1 MVHIKESVR
10 VGALSA
16 ISLLALAGTAHG
28 QDSGL
33 SMALD
38 RSVIASGESVHVEVA
53 GRFPMSA
60 FALAQVDFDVL
71 ASIDA
76 WTAASTGV
84 LAGSSVLNASFDQVH
99 APFAGIFADPTNPL
113 PIWQGT
119 YKPNVA
125 GPAFLRLRAEADSFA
140 YYPSNLT
147 SSTVVVDDAL
157 PGRQYLWVDPV
168 HIAGVGEVAPAA
180 GTAIEVLPDGSIVAT
195 PEEEQV
201 LIGLLLP
208 AVQKV
213 REAATRT
220 RFEAEPESVRTSLLL
235 STSSADVVP
244 TDQLSLNFA
253 KIEDSATGRR
263 MYELTS
269 EGGFSHYTLICLIG
283 PNNELICPTGSK
295 LTAGG
300 DTSAPLIRF
309 DRLPT
314 CLTFTIEEDDITGED
329 VIVASTCDDQPFFV
343 EIPGHFSGLTTG
355 PVKVSVRAAFPWDLN
370 GIKGKVVEARGL
382 PTGPGGAMTVR
393 FSTPCVADFDGDG
406 ELTVLDLLDFMD
418 AFAMGLRG
426 ADVDGDGDV
435 TVLDVLDF
443 LAVFDAGCA

>member
-1 MVHIKESVR
+1 MTHSKKSLRI
-10 VGALSA
+10 GALSA
-16 ISLLALAGTAHG
+16 MSLLVLAGTALG
-28 QDSGL
+28 QDPGL

-60 FALAQVDFDVL
+60 FALAQVDFDVF

-76 WTAASTGV
+76 WTAASTGA
-84 LAGSSVLNASFDQVH
+84 LAGSSVLNASFDQMH

-125 GPAFLRLRAEADSFA
+125 GPAFLRLRAEADYFA

-147 SSTVVVDDAL
+147 SSTAVVDDAL

-168 HIAGVGEVAPAA
+168 HIAGVGMVAPGA
-180 GTAIEVLPDGSIVAT
+180 GTSMHVRPDGSLTAT
-195 PEEEQV
+195 PEEDNV

-213 REAATRT
+213 REAAARMSFPVDPDRVSTK
-220 RFEAEPESVRTSLLL
+220 LLL
-235 STSSADVVP
+235 STSAADVVP
-244 TDQLSLNFA
+244 TEQLSLNFA

-269 EGGFSHYTLICLIG
+269 EGGFTHFTLICLIG
-283 PNNELICPTGSK
+283 PNDELICPGGGK

-300 DTSAPLIRF
+300 DTSEPLIRF

-314 CLTFTIEEDDITGED
+314 CLTFSIEEDDITGED

-343 EIPGHFSGLTTG
+343 EIPGHFSGLTAG
-355 PVKVSVRAAFPWDLN
+355 PVKVRVRAAFPLEFN
-370 GIKGKVVEARGL
+370 GIEGETVEASGL
-382 PTGPGGAMTVR
+382 PSGPAGAMTVT
-393 FSTPCVADFDGDG
+393 FSTPCGADFNGDG
-406 ELTVLDLLDFMD
+406 ELSILDLLDFMD
-418 AFAMGLRG
+418 AFAMGLRS
-426 ADVDGDGDV
+426 ADFDGDGEV
-435 TVLDVLDF
+435 TILDFLDF
-443 LAVFDAGCA
+443 LAVFDNGCG